1 MTLSNQPSHNH
12 TPRRTHE
19 CCATEPGRWGWHDAL
34 GDKRGCGIAAAR
46 ARGRSGG
53 VDHWGLAGSAGCE
66 AALPASVT
74 NLPSGPSVH
83 CAHRHTAWTT
93 AGLPPGS
100 LRGERRGRSD
110 SGPRAWSVGC
120 RATSRP
126 RALGV
131 VSCPVR
137 PTETAGGAGPATGA
151 VLAAQ
156 SLGAALHVSPGPG
169 HRAESL
175 LTHQAWHLP
184 PTTPARALPAHEGH
198 PSLPLAPRRLLHRTK
213 AAGSDGRKKLVAE
226 REAVRP
232 QHLKQHFI
240 LREPRK
246 RTCSFNPESTSR
258 RPPRPAVRM
267 PRVHTL
273 RSALTGSPAPRART

>member
-19 CCATEPGRWGWHDAL
+19 WCATEPGRWGWHDAL

-53 VDHWGLAGSAGCE
+53 VDHRGLAGSAGRE
-66 AALPASVT
+66 AAPPASVT

-169 HRAESL
+169 HQAESL

-198 PSLPLAPRRLLHRTK
+198 PSLPLAPG
-213 AAGSDGRKKLVAE
+213 GS
-226 REAVRP
+226 
-232 QHLKQHFI
+232 
-240 LREPRK
+240 
-246 RTCSFNPESTSR
+246 STG
-258 RPPRPAVRM
+258 PRPRAVTDARSWW
-267 PRVHTL
+267 PRG
-273 RSALTGSPAPRART
+273 RPCDPSI